1 MFFPLSFLGLVV
13 LLKEKYFII
22 LVDIILNKNSFLYK
36 EH

>member
-1 MFFPLSFLGLVV
+1 MFFPLAFLGLVV